1 MEFPPTCYGMHDVD
15 LDRRADLIMKGYLFE
30 IGKANDENVGG
41 RRGYH
46 MTEGGYARTLANVA
60 DCAEIEQMGEVAEW
74 IIDQIESSG
83 DTPSNRRTRR
93 FARKV
98 VTEAG
103 FPANRYLN
111 SA

>member
-1 MEFPPTCYGMHDVD
+1 MDDVD
-15 LDRRADLIMKGYLFE
+15 LDRRAELILKGYLFE
-30 IGKANDENVGG
+30 IGQATDEIVGD

-46 MTEGGYARTLANVA
+46 MTESGYARTLANVA
-60 DCAEIEQMGEVAEW
+60 GCAGIDQMGEVAEW
-74 IIDQIESSG
+74 LMDQIESTG
-83 DTPSNRRTRR
+83 DTPSNRRARR